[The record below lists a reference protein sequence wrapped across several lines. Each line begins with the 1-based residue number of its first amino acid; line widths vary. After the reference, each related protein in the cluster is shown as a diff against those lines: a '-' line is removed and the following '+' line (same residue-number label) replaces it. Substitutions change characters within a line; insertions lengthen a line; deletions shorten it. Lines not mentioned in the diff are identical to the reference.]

1 MDIEKRKIIEFEP
14 FEEKISHLI
23 KVIGVGGAGCNAVN
37 YMFTRKKLDW
47 VDYVVVNTDVQAL
60 HDSPVPVKIQL
71 GKNLTG
77 GLGAGS
83 KPEIGKKA
91 ALEDL
96 DEIENLLK
104 EKTKMLFITA
114 GMGGGTGTGAAP
126 EIAKLA
132 KKMGILTVGVVTMPF
147 AYEGEKRRN
156 AALEGIRMMR
166 KYVDSLLIVNNEQL
180 INVYGDLD
188 YLSAF
193 AKSDEVLSN
202 AVESVTK
209 VIMKNFQINVDFNDV
224 KTVLKNSGTALIGTA
239 VAQGDNRAEEVI
251 KNALNSP
258 LLNDN
263 QITGA
268 KDVLLLIVSGTK
280 PATVKE
286 IDFINKYV
294 RKQARTE
301 VNIIMGLGLDESLED
316 KLQVTVI
323 ATGFPPATQDE
334 IIKKEE
340 APERVTV
347 IAADDEKD
355 AGPVTLELD
364 IEDDGYDSTENDV
377 EQDLKEKDDFPDFQ
391 EKTKAPKENIIS
403 LDADDF
409 SWKNNTPAGQHSEF
423 SNNDSWKEL
432 SLFDEE
438 EFKVSQPVL
447 DEDVSPKGISKS
459 DETQTEVHKDDKEI
473 IILDENFSDEDDMY
487 LKRMEAMEE
496 KDDKD
501 VVQIINET
509 NNQQITKKEP
519 FNTLSVKELEALKK
533 YKYKFKKVDIH
544 FPEEL
549 QDSNRQ
555 TLITHYVVLKDGNM
569 KLSDGNSY
577 LDQKF
582 D

>member
-37 YMFTRKKLDW
+37 YMFTQKKLDW

-60 HDSPVPVKIQL
+60 HDSPVPIKIQL

-91 ALEDL
+91 ALENL
-96 DEIENLLK
+96 DEIEELLK
-104 EKTKMLFITA
+104 DKTKMLFITA

-132 KKMGILTVGVVTMPF
+132 KKMSILTVGVVTMPF
-147 AYEGEKRRN
+147 AYEGEKRKN
-156 AALEGIRMMR
+156 AALEGIRLMR
-166 KYVDSLLIVNNEQL
+166 KHVDSLLIVNNEQL

-188 YLSAF
+188 YVSAF

-224 KTVLKNSGTALIGTA
+224 KAVLKNSGTALIGTA
-239 VAQGDNRAEEVI
+239 TAEGENRAEKVI

-268 KDVLLLIVSGTK
+268 KDVLLLIVSGSK

-286 IDFINKYV
+286 IDYINKYV
-294 RKQARTE
+294 RKQARSE
-301 VNIIMGLGLDESLED
+301 VNIIMGLGLDESLGE

-334 IIKKEE
+334 IFKKEE
-340 APERVTV
+340 SPERVTV
-347 IAADDEKD
+347 LTTDDEKD
-355 AGPVTLELD
+355 PGPLTLELD
-364 IEDDGYDSTENDV
+364 IEDDGFEIEETPVQKSE
-377 EQDLKEKDDFPDFQ
+377 EKNQPFDFQ
-391 EKTKAPKENIIS
+391 ENKNDSKENIIS
-403 LDADDF
+403 LNMEDF
-409 SWKNNTPAGQHSEF
+409 SWKEKKEIQPDRESSHDEP
-423 SNNDSWKEL
+423 WKEL
-432 SLFDEE
+432 SLFDED
-438 EFKVSQPVL
+438 EFKVSPSAT
-447 DEDVSPKGISKS
+447 EKENIPKHAS
-459 DETQTEVHKDDKEI
+459 DSIENREERQNEEKEI
-473 IILDENFSDEDDMY
+473 LILDGNLSEEDDMY
-487 LKRMEAMEE
+487 LKRMEALEE
-496 KDDKD
+496 KDEDSTI
-501 VVQIINET
+501 QIEKEGHTLQET
-509 NNQQITKKEP
+509 NPENALI
-519 FNTLSVKELEALKK
+519 LSETELEALKK
-533 YKYKFKKVDIH
+533 YTYEFKKVDIH
-544 FPEEL
+544 FPEES
-549 QDSNRQ
+549 QESNRQ
-555 TLITHYVVLKDGNM
+555 TLISHYVILKDGNM

-577 LDQKF
+577 LNQKF